1 MTIQSS
7 ATLVSSKLGQVLLAF
22 LLMAQ
27 FLSSFGAEPLADEI
41 VTHIKAAKE
50 AYAAADKLKARLHL
64 GKLFDLIEKEATS
77 FASSNERLQLI
88 EFQRKLGRFC
98 EDQGDPEEA
107 IAMLRRSMV
116 YVEESF
122 GRDHLET
129 ATGLALLAVTLGRKG
144 DYSEA
149 IPFLERCLKIR
160 QAKLSPD
167 HPDSWI
173 TVGNLA
179 FCFVETGDF
188 AKALPLR
195 KSIVT
200 MREMLSSPASPEM
213 LNALEGLGIVHHL
226 MGNFSLART
235 TFRQVISVRERT
247 VGGTLE
253 ALTAQ
258 VSNGKTPSQEI
269 EGIRERVAAL
279 IGNWGRLALICQD
292 IGDYREAQ
300 ILGRQSRIWG
310 EQIFGSHHAVTIEAA
325 TIESRLCLAQERF
338 ADALPLLETNLLR
351 LGAAS
356 ETNFVQVTTVLNN
369 LGLALKGV
377 GRDRDAL
384 TKLQQAFAINEKFL
398 GKEHVAL
405 TTPLLNLAALYRDL
419 GNYSAALPL
428 HERSLALADKYY
440 GRIHPVTTLAAAHLA
455 IWHIKQGVFPEEL
468 FQRGGALDAS
478 RKYIPSQLP
487 LMTDAE
493 ADQLLQKF
501 LFLAEGLHSICALP
515 LKSVSGGYVWRGA
528 EGLALGKAMIEE
540 ASSVRAVLDNNPST
554 STRPILQKLEELRR
568 KMWQTEEMHRSET
581 VAEISRLEST
591 LIESGGLVAETLL
604 ARKLTMTDIA
614 RTIPSNSVLV
624 DFVRYKRWD
633 YDVSANNWRE
643 ARYAAYL
650 TSPLRNDSTNLVV
663 ERVDLG
669 EAAPIDEAVETLS
682 KRFSANPAQYR
693 AKDALT
699 ALERLSELVY
709 GPLSRHLTNTAHL
722 ILCPDGQLS
731 RVPFEMLAHAGRYLI
746 EDKRISYVSSG
757 RELVRLAQPKSIT
770 ATNASLVMGSPD
782 FNLALPGVGYPAAAA
797 SSAGATNDLLVAQ
810 QAPATRS
817 RDTRGLNFSPLPAT
831 EREARAS
838 AKLLS
843 DDCVLRLG
851 ADARESV
858 LKQAVS
864 PRILHLATHGFFLT
878 DQEFRRTNGLPD
890 LLKSGLGVQPRA
902 AGPDWENPMIRC
914 GIALAGANR
923 ASQITNAVAEDGILT
938 GLEASLLNLQGTEL
952 VILSACQTAAGD
964 VRIGEGVMSLRRAFT
979 IAGAESVLAS
989 HWPVSDEATQ
999 RLMTEF
1005 LRHWRSGKSRADA
1018 LRHAQL
1024 SLLRSKDLSSPYFW
1038 AAFTLTGQWR

>member
-1 MTIQSS
+1 
-7 ATLVSSKLGQVLLAF
+7 
-22 LLMAQ
+22 MAQ
-27 FLSSFGAEPLADEI
+27 LLSSFGAEPLADEI

-50 AYAAADKLKARLHL
+50 AYATADKPKARLHL
-64 GKLFDLIEKEATS
+64 GQLFDRIEKDAASFTS
-77 FASSNERLQLI
+77 SDDRLKLI
-88 EFQRKLGRFC
+88 EFQRNVGRFC

-107 IAMLRRSMV
+107 IALFRRSMV
-116 YVEESF
+116 YVEEAF

-149 IPFLERCLKIR
+149 VPLLERCLKIR
-160 QAKLSPD
+160 QAKLPQD
-167 HPDSWI
+167 HTDSW
-173 TVGNLA
+173 TTAGNLA
-179 FCFVETGDF
+179 FCYVETGEF
-188 AKALPLR
+188 TKALPLR
-195 KSIVT
+195 KSIVA
-200 MREMLSSPASPEM
+200 MRERLSSPDSPEM
-213 LNALEGLGIVHHL
+213 LNALEGLGIIHHL
-226 MGNFSLART
+226 MGNFPLARPV
-235 TFRQVISVRERT
+235 FRRVIDVREGT

-258 VSNGKTPSQEI
+258 VSNGKTPPQEA
-269 EGIRERVAAL
+269 EGIRSRVAAL
-279 IGNWGRLALICQD
+279 IGNWDRLALICQD
-292 IGDYREAQ
+292 MGDYPEAQ
-300 ILGRQSRIWG
+300 LLGRQSRIWG
-310 EQIFGSHHAVTIEAA
+310 EQILGMNHAVTIEAA
-325 TIESRLCLAQERF
+325 TIEARLCLAQERF
-338 ADALPLLETNLLR
+338 ADALPLLETNLVR
-351 LGAAS
+351 LGTTS
-356 ETNFVQVTTVLNN
+356 KTNFVQITTVLNN

-377 GRDRDAL
+377 GRDQDAL
-384 TKLQQAFAINEKFL
+384 PKLQKAFAINEKFL

-405 TTPLLNLAALYRDL
+405 ATPLLNLAALYRDL

-428 HERSLALADKYY
+428 HERSLALADKHY
-440 GRIHPVTTLAAAHLA
+440 GRTHPVTTLAAAHLA

-515 LKSVSGGYVWRGA
+515 LKSESGGYVWRGA

-540 ASSVRAVLDNNPST
+540 ASSVRAALDANPNT

-568 KMWQTEEMHRSET
+568 KMWQTEEKQRRET
-581 VAEISRLEST
+581 VAEIGKLEST
-591 LIESGGLVAETLL
+591 LIESGGLVAEILL
-604 ARKLTMTDIA
+604 ARNLTMTDIA
-614 RTIPSNSVLV
+614 RAIPSNAVLV

-650 TSPLRNDSTNLVV
+650 TFPVTKASTNLVV
-663 ERVDLG
+663 ERVNLG

-693 AKDALT
+693 AKDALA
-699 ALERLSELVY
+699 ALERLNELVY
-709 GPLSRHLTNTAHL
+709 GPLSRHLTNAAHL

-731 RVPFEMLAHAGRYLI
+731 RVPFEMLSHAGRYLI

-757 RELVRLAQPKSIT
+757 RELVRLAQPKPVT
-770 ATNASLVMGSPD
+770 TTNAPLVIGSPD
-782 FNLALPGVGYPAAAA
+782 FDLALPGAEYLADAA
-797 SSAGATNDLLVAQ
+797 SSTRATNDLLVAQ
-810 QAPATRS
+810 QSSATRS
-817 RDTRGLNFSPLPAT
+817 RDLRGLKFDPLPAT
-831 EREARAS
+831 ESEARAS
-838 AKLLS
+838 AKLLG
-843 DDCVLRLG
+843 DGCVLRLG
-851 ADARESV
+851 ADAHEAA

-864 PRILHLATHGFFLT
+864 PRILHLATHGFFMT
-878 DQEFRRTNGLPD
+878 DQAFRRTNGLPD
-890 LLKSGLGVQPRA
+890 LLNSGLGERPRPP
-902 AGPDWENPMIRC
+902 GPDWENPMIRC

-923 ASQITNAVAEDGILT
+923 ASRITNSVAEDGILT

-1005 LRHWRSGKSRADA
+1005 LRQWRSGKSRVEA
-1018 LRHAQL
+1018 LREAQI
-1024 SLLRSKDLSSPYFW
+1024 SLLRSKDHSSPYYW